1 MIIPMHKYS
10 FLVYHEN
17 YSDFLADL
25 KELGVVHIIEKK
37 DEPTEKMQEE
47 FRQVNEID
55 KLIKFLEKRNTENV
69 KAKVDIPEEGEKL
82 VDEIKEVQARLEQ
95 LHQLLGNKKKE
106 LAQLEPWG
114 QFSWDDLE
122 KIKDIGITPVFFYSS
137 VNKYDPEWE
146 KEYNIGVV
154 STDDRYTYFVIFL
167 EQGSET
173 PELQGAEEIRL
184 PDKTLKEVQADISNM
199 EKEIAELNARLD
211 AYTKYGLENLKKYKN
226 EIQDILNLENAL
238 HNTDDQVEGK
248 VKLLEGWT
256 PDTNI
261 QELEKYL
268 EEKNILYLRSEPH
281 TDEKPPI
288 KLKNGPFAK
297 LFEPI
302 GKLFSLPSY
311 MELDLTPFF
320 APFFMMFFGF
330 CLGDAG
336 YGLIFVIAATVYKY
350 KASKDFKPILTMV
363 QWLGGATVLF
373 GAITGTFFGINL
385 AEQVDAPFL
394 QGVKKM
400 FLTPE
405 DMFNLALVF
414 GFIQI
419 IFGMFVK
426 VANQIK
432 QHGIGFALSTIGWI
446 IVILSTATMAV
457 LDKVNDAG
465 EENKMMFSTIH
476 IIILGIA
483 GLGIYIFNHPKRN
496 VFVNIG
502 AGLWDTYNMVT
513 GFAGDLL
520 SYIRLFALGL
530 SSAILGLVF
539 NKLAMDLSPDIIIV
553 KQLVFLIILIFGH
566 GLNIFMSGLGS
577 FVHPM
582 RLTFVEFYKNAGFM
596 GGGKEYKPFRKLN

>member
-1 MIIPMHKYS
+1 MIIPMQKYS

-17 YSDFLADL
+17 YSDFLSDL

-55 KLIKFLEKRNTENV
+55 KLIKFLETRDVSDV
-69 KAKVDIPEEGEKL
+69 KKKTDIPKEGDKL
-82 VDEIKEVQARLEQ
+82 VEEIKDIQHKLEQ
-95 LHQLLGNKKKE
+95 LHQQLGNRKKE
-106 LAQLEPWG
+106 LSQLEPWG
-114 QFSWDDLE
+114 QFSWDDLGKLE
-122 KIKDIGITPVFFYSS
+122 EVGLKPVFYYTPNRKF
-137 VNKYDPEWE
+137 DPEWE
-146 KEYNIGVV
+146 KEYTIGIV
-154 STDDRYTYFVIFL
+154 STDERYTYFVLFL
-167 EQGSET
+167 EEEQET
-173 PELQGAEEIRL
+173 PELQGAEEVRL
-184 PDKTLKEVQADISNM
+184 PDKTLNEVKAGISST
-199 EKEIAELNARLD
+199 EKEIEELNAKLD
-211 AYTKYGLENLKKYKN
+211 AFAKYGLESLKKYKN
-226 EIQDILNLENAL
+226 EIQDTLNLESAL

-256 PDTNI
+256 PETNV

-268 EEKNILYLRSEPH
+268 EEKKILYLKSAPH
-281 TDEKPPI
+281 IDEKPPI

-336 YGLIFVIAATVYKY
+336 YGLIFVIAATVYKFKVPKEY
-350 KASKDFKPILTMV
+350 KPILTMV

-385 AEQVDAPFL
+385 AEQVDVPFL
-394 QGVKKM
+394 QGVKDK

-426 VANQIK
+426 VVNQIK

-465 EENKMMFSTIH
+465 EENKMMFSTVH

-502 AGLWDTYNMVT
+502 AGLWDTYNMIT

-539 NKLAMDLSPDIIIV
+539 NKLAMDLSPDIIVV

>member
-1 MIIPMHKYS
+1 MIIPMQKYS

-17 YSDFLADL
+17 YSDFLSDL

-55 KLIKFLEKRNTENV
+55 KLIKFLETRDVSDV
-69 KAKVDIPEEGEKL
+69 KKKTDIPKEGDKL
-82 VDEIKEVQARLEQ
+82 VEEIKDIQHKLEQ
-95 LHQLLGNKKKE
+95 LHQQLGNRKKE
-106 LAQLEPWG
+106 LSQLEPWG
-114 QFSWDDLE
+114 QFSWDDLGKLE
-122 KIKDIGITPVFFYSS
+122 EVGLKPVFYYTPNRKF
-137 VNKYDPEWE
+137 DPEWE
-146 KEYNIGVV
+146 KEYTIGIV
-154 STDDRYTYFVIFL
+154 STDERYTYFVLFL
-167 EQGSET
+167 EEEQET
-173 PELQGAEEIRL
+173 PELQGAEEVRL
-184 PDKTLKEVQADISNM
+184 PDKTLNEVKAEISST
-199 EKEIAELNARLD
+199 EKEIEELNAKLD
-211 AYTKYGLENLKKYKN
+211 AFAKYGLESLKKYKN
-226 EIQDILNLENAL
+226 EIQDTLNLESAL

-256 PDTNI
+256 PETNV

-268 EEKNILYLRSEPH
+268 EEKKILYLKSAPH
-281 TDEKPPI
+281 IDEKPPI

-336 YGLIFVIAATVYKY
+336 YGLIFVIAATVYKFKVPKEY
-350 KASKDFKPILTMV
+350 KPILTMV

-385 AEQVDAPFL
+385 AEQVDVPFL
-394 QGVKKM
+394 QGVKDM

-426 VANQIK
+426 VVNQIK

-465 EENKMMFSTIH
+465 EENKMMFSTVH

-502 AGLWDTYNMVT
+502 AGLWDTYNMIT

-539 NKLAMDLSPDIIIV
+539 NKLAMDLSPDIIVV

>member
-1 MIIPMHKYS
+1 MIIPMQKYS

-17 YSDFLADL
+17 YSDFLSDL

-55 KLIKFLEKRNTENV
+55 KLIKFLETRDVSDV
-69 KAKVDIPEEGEKL
+69 KKKTDIPKEGDKL
-82 VDEIKEVQARLEQ
+82 VEEIKDIQHKLEQ
-95 LHQLLGNKKKE
+95 LHQQLGNRKKE
-106 LAQLEPWG
+106 LSQLEPWG
-114 QFSWDDLE
+114 QFSWDDLGKLE
-122 KIKDIGITPVFFYSS
+122 EVGLKPVFYYTPNRKF
-137 VNKYDPEWE
+137 DPEWE
-146 KEYNIGVV
+146 KEYTIGIV
-154 STDDRYTYFVIFL
+154 STDERYTYFVLFL
-167 EQGSET
+167 EEGQET
-173 PELQGAEEIRL
+173 PELQGAEEVRL
-184 PDKTLKEVQADISNM
+184 PDKTLNEVKAEISST
-199 EKEIAELNARLD
+199 EKEIEELNAKLD
-211 AYTKYGLENLKKYKN
+211 AFAKYGLESLKKYKN
-226 EIQDILNLENAL
+226 EIQDTLNLESAL

-256 PDTNI
+256 PETNV

-268 EEKNILYLRSEPH
+268 EEKKILYLKSAPH
-281 TDEKPPI
+281 IDEKPPI

-336 YGLIFVIAATVYKY
+336 YGLIFVITATIYKFKVPKEY
-350 KASKDFKPILTMV
+350 KPILTMV

-385 AEQVDAPFL
+385 AEQVDVPFL
-394 QGVKKM
+394 QGVKDK

-426 VANQIK
+426 VVNQIK

-465 EENKMMFSTIH
+465 EENKMMFSTVH

-502 AGLWDTYNMVT
+502 AGLWDTYNMIT

-539 NKLAMDLSPDIIIV
+539 NKLAMDLSPDIIVV

>member
-17 YSDFLADL
+17 YSDFLSDL

-47 FRQVNEID
+47 FRQINEIE
-55 KLIKFLEKRNTENV
+55 KLVKFLKKRDTSNV
-69 KAKVDIPEEGEKL
+69 SIKVDIPDDGATL
-82 VDEIKEVQARLEQ
+82 VDDIKDVQNKLEQ
-95 LHQLLGNKKKE
+95 LHQSLGNRKKE

-114 QFSWDDLE
+114 QFSWDDLGKLKE
-122 KIKDIGITPVFFYSS
+122 VGLRPVFYYIP
-137 VNKYDPEWE
+137 NRKYDPEWE
-146 KEYNIGVV
+146 KEFNIGVV
-154 STDDRYTYFVIFL
+154 STDDRYTYFVLFA
-167 EQGSET
+167 EGDTEM
-173 PELQGAEEIRL
+173 PELQGAEEVRL
-184 PDKTLKEVQADISNM
+184 PDKSLEEVKNEISAL
-199 EKEIAELNARLD
+199 EKEIDELNAKLD
-211 AYTKYGLENLKKYKN
+211 AYAKDGIDKLIKYRDT
-226 EIQDILNLENAL
+226 IQDTLNLEAAI

-256 PDTNI
+256 PETNI
-261 QELEKYL
+261 PELEKYL
-268 EEKNILYLRSEPH
+268 EEKNILYLKSEPH
-281 TDEKPPI
+281 IDDKPPI
-288 KLKNGPFAK
+288 KLKNGRFAK

-336 YGLIFVIAATVYKY
+336 YGLIFVLAATYYKFKVNKEY
-350 KASKDFKPILTMV
+350 KPLLTMV

-373 GAITGTFFGINL
+373 GIVTGTFFGL
-385 AEQVDAPFL
+385 KLSELQVPFL
-394 QGVKKM
+394 MNVKDM
-400 FLTPE
+400 FLN
-405 DMFNLALVF
+405 DDQMFNLALAF
-414 GFIQI
+414 GFVQI
-419 IFGMFVK
+419 IFGMFIK

-446 IVILSTATMAV
+446 IVILSTATMAA
-457 LDKVNDAG
+457 LDKIHGATDD
-465 EENKMMFSTIH
+465 NKLMFSTVH
-476 IIILGIA
+476 LIILGIA
-483 GLGIYIFNHPKRN
+483 ALGIFVFNHPKRN

-530 SSAILGLVF
+530 SSAILGMVF
-539 NKLAMDLSPDIIIV
+539 NQLATELSPDVIIV
-553 KQLVFLIILIFGH
+553 KQLVFIIILLFGH

-582 RLTFVEFYKNAGFM
+582 RLTFVEFYKNAGFI
-596 GGGKEYKPFRKLN
+596 GGGREYKPFRKIN

>member
-1 MIIPMHKYS
+1 
-10 FLVYHEN
+10 
-17 YSDFLADL
+17 
-25 KELGVVHIIEKK
+25 
-37 DEPTEKMQEE
+37 
-47 FRQVNEID
+47 
-55 KLIKFLEKRNTENV
+55 
-69 KAKVDIPEEGEKL
+69 
-82 VDEIKEVQARLEQ
+82 
-95 LHQLLGNKKKE
+95 
-106 LAQLEPWG
+106 
-114 QFSWDDLE
+114 
-122 KIKDIGITPVFFYSS
+122 
-137 VNKYDPEWE
+137 
-146 KEYNIGVV
+146 
-154 STDDRYTYFVIFL
+154 
-167 EQGSET
+167 
-173 PELQGAEEIRL
+173 
-184 PDKTLKEVQADISNM
+184 
-199 EKEIAELNARLD
+199 
-211 AYTKYGLENLKKYKN
+211 
-226 EIQDILNLENAL
+226 
-238 HNTDDQVEGK
+238 
-248 VKLLEGWT
+248 
-256 PDTNI
+256 
-261 QELEKYL
+261 
-268 EEKNILYLRSEPH
+268 
-281 TDEKPPI
+281 
-288 KLKNGPFAK
+288 
-297 LFEPI
+297 
-302 GKLFSLPSY
+302 
-311 MELDLTPFF
+311 
-320 APFFMMFFGF
+320 
-330 CLGDAG
+330 
-336 YGLIFVIAATVYKY
+336 
-350 KASKDFKPILTMV
+350 MV

-394 QGVKKM
+394 QGVKAM

-419 IFGMFVK
+419 IFGMFIK

-457 LDKVNDAG
+457 LDKIHNATDD
-465 EENKMMFSTIH
+465 NKLMFSTIH
-476 IIILGIA
+476 LIILGIA
-483 GLGIYIFNHPKRN
+483 GLDIYVFNHPKRN
-496 VFVNIG
+496 VFINIG